1 MWIRVERSEVVEIE
15 LLVDDVMVRRV
26 CDCCFGRVAGSGR
39 RKAVAEGEND
49 DCTTTA
55 AVKLMKSR
63 VVVDQIIIALNN
75 RR

>member
-15 LLVDDVMVRRV
+15 LILVDDVIVRRV
-26 CDCCFGRVAGSGR
+26 CDCCFGRRVAGR

-49 DCTTTA
+49 DGTTTA